1 MCTTPGA
8 GSSYAFVSFTAGD
21 SGVVPRPLSSAA
33 AALCTARG
41 RAGGRQAPL
50 TCLGRRVLLAPLEG
64 VPEEQLIAPA
74 ARAHQDHADGAGI
87 VPHPAGARRAPEGN
101 SRGEHRQ
108 WAEAESGRRALR
120 DTEEAGASASALTL
134 ARLRRQA
141 PRACPKGRLRRHD
154 SLAVSKGACVP
165 FKVIHLI

>member
-8 GSSYAFVSFTAGD
+8 RNSYAFFRFLAGD

-33 AALCTARG
+33 ALGTARG

-74 ARAHQDHADGAGI
+74 TRAHQDHADGAGI

-108 WAEAESGRRALR
+108 WAAAEGRRRALR
-120 DTEEAGASASALTL
+120 DTEEAGGLATALSRDFAERRAKAPAH
-134 ARLRRQA
+134 ARKADCAGLTVWLSLREPVR
-141 PRACPKGRLRRHD
+141 
-154 SLAVSKGACVP
+154 SLKS
-165 FKVIHLI
+165 HT